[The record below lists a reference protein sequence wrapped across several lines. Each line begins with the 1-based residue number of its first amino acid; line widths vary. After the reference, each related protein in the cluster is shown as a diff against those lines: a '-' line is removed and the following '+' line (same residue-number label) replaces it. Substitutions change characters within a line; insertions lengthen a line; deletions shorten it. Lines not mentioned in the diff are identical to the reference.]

1 MNKIYDISSSNRYNY
16 DQLYNKRNQYATVF
30 DDKKIVEHN
39 YYIQKNN
46 NIDNK
51 DIIAQRDYRNSS
63 LNHII
68 NGKKFLR
75 IYNIIVHLEDME
87 KFILMFFLYFI

>member
-1 MNKIYDISSSNRYNY
+1 MNKISDISSSNRYNC

-51 DIIAQRDYRNSS
+51 DIITQRDYRNSS
-63 LNHII
+63 LNI
-68 NGKKFLR
+68 G
-75 IYNIIVHLEDME
+75 V
-87 KFILMFFLYFI
+87 